1 MSWLGIDIWIWM
13 AGFAVVLVLAGV
25 VIVAIRRRKR
35 RRTEPTEAKSDN
47 RIAVLESTVVDAE
60 RTLVLVRCDNV
71 EHLIMIGGPAD
82 LVVENDVRKTRPG
95 VAPAGKPAAANQ
107 TAPRPTA
114 DQHSNGAD
122 RKESE
127 AQPPEAKSSAPP
139 TPKRAEPRPPQVPAV
154 EPQTRT
160 PPTPRPALAA
170 VPTPAVTVQ
179 PKPAARRPE
188 PQLAR
193 REPSVPAARALQ
205 TQPVPVAANQPEE
218 PVRAQPAERRGEL
231 PGDTARAANLPA
243 AEVPWPAEG
252 DSVENEIVRAL
263 RADPHLQPR
272 HGGQKAPLRQ
282 ETAYAR
288 GTSDPATTLGDLA
301 ERLEEALAR
310 EVQAANQG
318 RNLQLGLDA
327 YVTEPA
333 PERTPPAAKER
344 SEQRSRSEARERPEP
359 RVIAPAP
366 ESEPRRE
373 SRAAPER
380 QEEAPVINL
389 NARRREAVDPLED
402 EMARLLGEL
411 TGDTKRR

>member
-1 MSWLGIDIWIWM
+1 MSWLGIESWIWI
-13 AGFAVVLVLAGV
+13 AGLAVVLVLVGIV
-25 VIVAIRRRKR
+25 VVAIRRRKR
-35 RRTEPTEAKSDN
+35 WRSEPARVESDS

-95 VAPAGKPAAANQ
+95 AAPAGKPAAAKQ
-107 TAPRPTA
+107 AAPRSAA
-114 DQHSNGAD
+114 DQRSNGAE
-122 RKESE
+122 RKGSE
-127 AQPPEAKSSAPP
+127 APPPEAQSPAPSAS
-139 TPKRAEPRPPQVPAV
+139 RGAEPRPPQAPMV

-160 PPTPRPALAA
+160 PLPPRPALTA
-170 VPTPAVTVQ
+170 VPTPAALAQ
-179 PKPAARRPE
+179 PKAGTRRPE
-188 PQLAR
+188 PQLTR
-193 REPSVPAARALQ
+193 REPSAPNARALQ
-205 TQPVPVAANQPEE
+205 VQPATVPANQPEE
-218 PVRAQPAERRGEL
+218 SVRMQPAERRGEL
-231 PGDTARAANLPA
+231 PRDAARAANLPA

-263 RADPHLQPR
+263 RDDPPPQPR
-272 HGGQKAPLRQ
+272 HAGQKAPLRQ
-282 ETAYAR
+282 ETASAK
-288 GTSDPATTLGDLA
+288 GTTDPATTLGDLA

-318 RNLQLGLDA
+318 RSLQLGLDA
-327 YVTEPA
+327 YVTEPDPA
-333 PERTPPAAKER
+333 RTPPVAKER
-344 SEQRSRSEARERPEP
+344 PEQRSRSETRERPEP

-366 ESEPRRE
+366 EPEPRRE
-373 SRAAPER
+373 SRAVPER